1 MNDDRRLL
9 ALALGTFHAVLL
21 TLALV
26 VLLYLTIDL
35 GDALSQLN
43 TALGLGI
50 FAALWV
56 TSVYCTYRGLRGA
69 GLAPGHEPSTV
80 VIVNN
85 GMSWGAWNGMLFYWC
100 LLSVGFVVILIK
112 AILDDGFDYV
122 FGVFIFGLA
131 AFVAG
136 TVLSATIGAMLGL
149 VFSLLDAG
157 LLALTHRLVP
167 PGSGSL
173 SRGDEFPVAPAS

>member
-21 TLALV
+21 TVVLV

-35 GDALSQLN
+35 GDALSKLN
-43 TALGLGI
+43 TVVGLGI
-50 FAALWV
+50 FAALWA
-56 TSVYCTYRGLRGA
+56 TSVFCTYRGLENA
-69 GLAPGHEPSTV
+69 GITPGHDQATS
-80 VIVNN
+80 VIVSN

-112 AILDDGFDYV
+112 AILNEGFDYV

-136 TVLSATIGAMLGL
+136 TVLSATIGAMFGL

-157 LLALTHRLVP
+157 LLALTHRLVSLDS
-167 PGSGSL
+167 GSGPGAGL
-173 SRGDEFPVAPAS
+173 PVAGP